1 MSTPLAVTL
10 CTSYNE
16 FTSIFP
22 GMSQGAEQMELR
34 HIRYFMAV
42 ADEMNFTRA
51 AEKLCI
57 AQPPLSRQIKDLEE
71 ELGAKLFERGP
82 HSLRLTEE
90 GLLFKQYARR
100 ILELESRS
108 KDDISEMS
116 SGLHGRIYFAT
127 VEGYGPHLLAGWIS
141 GFHSLNPQVQYDLWT
156 GTTDEIVNRIHKG
169 LCDLAIVMEP
179 FSDTDINT
187 VKVHSEPWA
196 AIIPKNDPLA
206 SKKGKSVKPV
216 DLVDKKLI
224 IPSRASRSA
233 EFRKWMPDPEK
244 PLNVVC
250 RVAHLINVR
259 ELAKAGVGTVIFPIA
274 KGVMDEDDDIVIK
287 KIDHPLA
294 IASYLLVWAK
304 DRPLSRAADELL
316 KYILNEKPGK
326 KRRTSNKT

>member
-1 MSTPLAVTL
+1 
-10 CTSYNE
+10 
-16 FTSIFP
+16 
-22 GMSQGAEQMELR
+22 MELR

-42 ADEMNFTRA
+42 AEEMNFTRA

-71 ELGAKLFERGP
+71 ELGAKLFERSS

-90 GLLFKQYARR
+90 GLLFKQYAQQ
-100 ILELESRS
+100 ILELESKS

-116 SGLHGRIYFAT
+116 SGLHGRIYIAT
-127 VEGYGPHLLAGWIS
+127 VEGYGPHLLASWIS
-141 GFHSLNPQVQYDLWT
+141 GFHAINPYVQYDLWT
-156 GTTDEIVNRIHKG
+156 GTTDEIVNRINKG

-179 FSDTDINT
+179 FSDPYINS
-187 VKVHSEPWA
+187 VKVHSESWA
-196 AIIPKNDPLA
+196 AIIPRNDPLA
-206 SKKGKSVKPV
+206 KKKGKSVKPE
-216 DLVDKKLI
+216 DLEDKELI

-259 ELAKAGVGTVIFPIA
+259 ELARAGVGTAIFPIA
-274 KGVMDEDDDIVIK
+274 KGVMEEDDKIVVK

-294 IASYLLVWAK
+294 IASYLLIWAK
-304 DRPLSRAADELL
+304 DRPLSKAASELL
-316 KYILNEKPGK
+316 NYILENFC
-326 KRRTSNKT
+326 

>member
-1 MSTPLAVTL
+1 
-10 CTSYNE
+10 
-16 FTSIFP
+16 
-22 GMSQGAEQMELR
+22 MELR

-42 ADEMNFTRA
+42 AEEMNFTRA

-71 ELGAKLFERGP
+71 ELGAKLFERSP

-90 GLLFKQYARR
+90 GLLFKQYAQQ
-100 ILELESRS
+100 ILELESKS

-116 SGLHGRIYFAT
+116 SGLHGRIYIAT

-141 GFHSLNPQVQYDLWT
+141 GFHEINPHVQYDLWT
-156 GTTDEIVNRIHKG
+156 GTTDEIVNRINKG

-179 FSDTDINT
+179 FSNPEINS
-187 VKVHSEPWA
+187 VMVHSEPWA
-196 AIIPKNDPLA
+196 AIIPRSDPLA
-206 SKKGKSVKPV
+206 TKKGKSVKPA
-216 DLVDKKLI
+216 DLENKNLI

-233 EFRKWMPDPEK
+233 EFRKWMPDPDK

-259 ELAKAGVGTVIFPIA
+259 ELARAGVGTAIFPIA
-274 KGVMDEDDDIVIK
+274 MGVMEEDDKIVIK

-294 IASYLLVWAK
+294 IASYLLVWGK
-304 DRPLSRAADELL
+304 DRQLPKAANEFLEFVL
-316 KYILNEKPGK
+316 KDKENPDK
-326 KRRTSNKT
+326 KS

>member
-1 MSTPLAVTL
+1 
-10 CTSYNE
+10 
-16 FTSIFP
+16 
-22 GMSQGAEQMELR
+22 MELR

-42 ADEMNFTRA
+42 AEEMNFTRA

-82 HSLRLTEE
+82 HTLKITEE
-90 GLLFKQYARR
+90 GLLFKEYARQ
-100 ILELESRS
+100 ILELESKS
-108 KDDISEMS
+108 KDDISQMS

-127 VEGYGPHLLAGWIS
+127 VEGYGPHLLAGWIA
-141 GFHSLNPQVQYDLWT
+141 GFHSINPYVQYDLWT
-156 GTTDEIVNRIHKG
+156 GTTDEIVNRINKG

-179 FSDTDINT
+179 FSDPDIYS

-196 AIIPKNDPLA
+196 AIIPRDDPLA
-206 SKKGKSVKPV
+206 SRRGKSVKPV
-216 DLVDKKLI
+216 DLENKRLI

-259 ELAKAGVGTVIFPIA
+259 ELARAGVGTVIFPIA
-274 KGVMDEDDDIVIK
+274 KGVLEEDDRIVVK

-294 IASYLLVWAK
+294 IASYLLVWSRE
-304 DRPLSRAADELL
+304 RPLSKAADELL
-316 KYILNEKPGK
+316 KYILDTKAG
-326 KRRTSNKT
+326 RD